1 MRERG
6 IRRLAAGWEKLD
18 DQILED
24 IGVSRDEIEFG
35 RDGAYW
41 R

>member
-18 DQILED
+18 DRILED
-24 IGVSRDEIEFG
+24 IGGSCYEIEF
-35 RDGAYW
+35 RKNAAYW